1 MEVRNIIESMKVHG
15 MKTPTE
21 KVLIRIP
28 GADQILRNAL
38 KYFIGLENRN
48 AEWLPEYKQIVEWLE
63 NNEGRGLFLYGN
75 CGRGKTVLA
84 QYVIPAILLKYSRKV
99 VVSYDAQ
106 QMNLKL
112 DEVLQKKIIGIDD
125 VGTEDILNSFG
136 NKRLA
141 FLEVIDAAEKYG
153 KLLIITSNL
162 NQEQLIEKYGDR
174 AMDRIIS
181 TTKRVLFSGKSL
193 RK

>member
-1 MEVRNIIESMKVHG
+1 MEIRNIIDSMRAHG
-15 MKTPTE
+15 MKTPSDRVFISVPDAENVT
-21 KVLIRIP
+21 
-28 GADQILRNAL
+28 RNAL
-38 KYFIGLENRN
+38 KYFIGMEKRV
-48 AEWLPEYKQIVEWLE
+48 AEWLPEYKQVAEWLE
-63 NNEGRGLFLYGN
+63 NNEGRGLFMYGN

-84 QYVIPAILLKYSRKV
+84 QYVIPAIILKYAGKV
-99 VVSYDAQ
+99 VSSYDAQ
-106 QMNLKL
+106 EMNTKI
-112 DEVLQKKIIGIDD
+112 DEVLQRKIVGIDD
-125 VGTEDILNSFG
+125 IGTEEVLVNFG

-181 TTKRVLFSGKSL
+181 TTKRVLFTGKSL

>member
-28 GADQILRNAL
+28 GAEQILRNAL
-38 KYFIGLENRN
+38 KYFIGLEKRN
-48 AEWLPEYKQIVEWLE
+48 AQWLPEYKQIVEWLE

-75 CGRGKTVLA
+75 CGRGKTVIA